1 MKNKEC
7 RTCKLNILFDLTS
20 YFSKTYDTKKEKTQ
34 TQKVLESHLVDNSLE
49 ISNIFT
55 PRDFELAIKMIKLIV
70 ENENNIFLK

>member
-1 MKNKEC
+1 YDWLSPIKKGLQ
-7 RTCKLNILFDLTS
+7 K
-20 YFSKTYDTKKEKTQ
+20 KTFK
-34 TQKVLESHLVDNSLE
+34 VDNSFE